1 MKMGSFVNRPI
12 FGIISSFPLV
22 TNCNQNEIKVL
33 DNQIR
38 LYFLLVYFLL
48 VYFLL
53 VFQGTQ
59 WRDCQQITI
68 SSAFISRSGVYTA
81 DGKS

>member
-1 MKMGSFVNRPI
+1 MGSFVNRPI

-48 VYFLL
+48 V
-53 VFQGTQ
+53 FQGTQ